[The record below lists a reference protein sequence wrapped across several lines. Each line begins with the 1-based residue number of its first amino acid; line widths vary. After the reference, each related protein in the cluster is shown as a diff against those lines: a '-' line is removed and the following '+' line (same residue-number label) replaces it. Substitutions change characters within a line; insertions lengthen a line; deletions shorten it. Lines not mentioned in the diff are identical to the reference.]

1 MTSQAFTTK
10 KKKTKKNRVEQNCS
24 NKIIIQITKLFQ
36 EIPRKRMI
44 DIGMWIGMWHVGKG

>member
-10 KKKTKKNRVEQNCS
+10 RKNKKKNRVEQNCMQQHY
-24 NKIIIQITKLFQ
+24 IQITKLFQ
-36 EIPRKRMI
+36 KIPRKRMI

>member
-10 KKKTKKNRVEQNCS
+10 KKKQKRAGFEQNCN

-36 EIPRKRMI
+36 EIPKE
-44 DIGMWIGMWHVGKG
+44 K